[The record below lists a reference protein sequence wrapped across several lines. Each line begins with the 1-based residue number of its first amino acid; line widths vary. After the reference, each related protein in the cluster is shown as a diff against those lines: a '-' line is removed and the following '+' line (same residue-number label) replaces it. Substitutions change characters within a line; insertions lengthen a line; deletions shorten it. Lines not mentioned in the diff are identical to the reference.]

1 MNSYYSCTRYN
12 SYSKKRKFVHE
23 EIEQEQTLKSCI
35 VRRNSKSSSSIQSY
49 SSYQRQKHTKQKSRT
64 HHSYRKWS
72 YSDYDSSAGGDKLVL
87 VSYNVLGVENASR
100 HPDLY
105 YNVPLKYLNWDH
117 RKLAI
122 YKELAQ
128 YDPSIVCFQEVD
140 RFNDLHDALKQDGF
154 EGILK
159 ARTGDAQDGC
169 AIFWKH
175 KRFKLMHEESIE
187 FQSFGLRNNVA
198 QFCVLK
204 MNDDGLNSDRQMS
217 NPTTLLVG
225 NIHVLF
231 NPNRGDIKLGQVR
244 LFLERAHILSKKWG
258 GIPIVLAGDFNSV
271 PQSAVYQ
278 YISSAKLHILEHDRK
293 RVSQKMPLY
302 HTCYTKSPFRRKSFT
317 CRWRDEEVKLATGNE
332 KATCLQHNLNLR
344 SAYVGVPGN
353 VTLRDNMGE
362 PLTTSCHSKFMG
374 TVDYIWHTE
383 QLVPVRV
390 LETISGNALDK
401 MGGLPSKN
409 WGSDHVALACEF
421 AFANREA

>member
-1 MNSYYSCTRYN
+1 MKIGVALPATKNGVIYTKLNKIGFHRLLNRACPPSPPEKMKSYYSCTRYN
-12 SYSKKRKFVHE
+12 SYIKKRKFDHE

-64 HHSYRKWS
+64 HHSYRSRRWS
-72 YSDYDSSAGGDKLVL
+72 YSGYDSSAGGDKLVL

-128 YDPSIVCFQEVD
+128 YDPSIICFQEVD
-140 RFNDLHDALKQDGF
+140 RFNDLHDALEQDGF

-175 KRFKLMHEESIE
+175 ER
-187 FQSFGLRNNVA
+187 
-198 QFCVLK
+198 
-204 MNDDGLNSDRQMS
+204 
-217 NPTTLLVG
+217 TLLVG

-278 YISSAKLHILEHDRK
+278 YISSAKLNILEHDRK
-293 RVSQKMPLY
+293 RVSKKMPLY
-302 HTCYTKSPFRRKSFT
+302 HSCYTKSPFRWS
-317 CRWRDEEVKLATGNE
+317 DEEVKLATGNE

-353 VTLRDNMGE
+353 VTLRDNIGE

-390 LETISGNALDK
+390 LETISGNALEK

-421 AFANREA
+421 AFVNREA